1 MPSLHIRSF
10 VALAAFL
17 ITQAAAAN
25 EAPAP
30 QNTARVVYG
39 LDSEQTR
46 DLSLDVDLAL
56 GKRDRLT
63 LGAGQTK
70 TEGGLGD
77 IFLDSYTVGYRTQ
90 RLGRIEPGLEYR
102 YWGERGEITLKTVEP
117 SLVWQGEA
125 WSLGLYGEYRDHFFL
140 SRPIAGVRSP
150 REMESKGW
158 RVQTGYAPAT
168 GFGFSLEHGAYE
180 FDVDLTQLNTNAF
193 LFLLSTVRGGTI
205 ASTLA
210 ERVDSIEV
218 GHYLPDSYLGLAAT
232 RSISGI
238 TLKYSDTVGIRHR
251 FFPARWLSVEMEGGI
266 STTEGSNLETAYGR
280 VSLSYHW

>member
-1 MPSLHIRSF
+1 MSSLPIRSF

-17 ITQAAAAN
+17 VTQAAAN
-25 EAPAP
+25 ETPAP

-39 LDSEQTR
+39 LDSAETR
-46 DLSLDVDLAL
+46 DYGIDLDLAL
-56 GKRDRLT
+56 GRRERLT
-63 LGAGQTK
+63 LGVGQTR

-77 IFLDSYTVGYRTQ
+77 IHLDSYTVGLRTQ
-90 RLGRIEPGLEYR
+90 RFGRVEAGLEYR
-102 YWGERGEITLKTVEP
+102 YWGEQGEFTLKTLEP

-125 WSLGLYGEYRDHFFL
+125 WSLGLYAEYRDHFTL
-140 SRPIAGVRSP
+140 SRPIAGVRQP

-168 GFGFSLEHGAYE
+168 GFGFGLEHAAYE
-180 FDVDLTQLNTNAF
+180 FDTDLTQLNTNAF

-205 ASTLA
+205 ASTLSK
-210 ERVDSIEV
+210 RVDSFEV
-218 GHYLPDSYLGLAAT
+218 GHYWPDSYLGLAAT

-238 TLKYSDTVGIRHR
+238 TLKYSDTIGIRHR

-266 STTEGSNLETAYGR
+266 SKTENSNLETAYGR
-280 VSLSYHW
+280 VSLNYHW